1 MASISSTATS
11 SISSLDTRSN
21 SRLIVGG
28 LITRESSNQENPFP
42 PATARVCSANR
53 EPYEIPSP
61 YALSLTSGV
70 ESNHFQDQPPDTLTL
85 SVRRTTAYGS
95 WITPQTAQ
103 PKDNLETCRISN
115 ASSQRIVSSDF
126 NSPPQLLELWI
137 KSFLDGC
144 WSNTQSD
151 LYAARVVSYGP
162 WTAKSTPD
170 ILAKMFRAQYTR
182 AFTDPWVF
190 NTGTSRV
197 TEFLEAV
204 TSCLERERGLLLS
217 LEFRACLRRSA
228 LNAFHLTIDLVN
240 VFPVLHTHRLLT
252 SV

>member
-1 MASISSTATS
+1 MASIFSTATS
-11 SISSLDTRSN
+11 SISSLDTRPN
-21 SRLIVGG
+21 SRLIVRG

-42 PATARVCSANR
+42 SATARICSVNR
-53 EPYEIPSP
+53 EPYEIPP
-61 YALSLTSGV
+61 LYALSLASGV
-70 ESNHFQDQPPDTLTL
+70 ESNNFQNQPLA
-85 SVRRTTAYGS
+85 VRRTTTYGP
-95 WITPQTAQ
+95 WISPRTAR
-103 PKDNLETCRISN
+103 PKDDLEACRISN
-115 ASSQRIVSSDF
+115 ASSQRTVSSDL
-126 NSPPQLLELWI
+126 NSPPQLRELWI
-137 KSFLDGC
+137 KSFLEGC

-170 ILAKMFRAQYTR
+170 ILAKMFRAQYAR

-228 LNAFHLTIDLVN
+228 LDAFHATIDLVN
-240 VFPVLHTHRLLT
+240 VFPALHTHRLLT